1 MCIRDRTCTVNG
13 FFGTDKAIEIIK
25 TCEARYLAEI
35 DPKLV
40 D

>member
-1 MCIRDRTCTVNG
+1 GVQ
-13 FFGTDKAIEIIK
+13 KAVEIIK
-25 TCEARYLAEI
+25 TCEARYLNEI